1 MNVGLN
7 TVVEFLHKNGYPEVE
22 SNPNTRLS
30 DEQYALLVKEFGK
43 NMPDAEIKREAS
55 HIHNKKSTAA
65 VVKEEQPQEI
75 KTEVPEEFRPK
86 IVMKGH
92 INLEPEKK
100 DEIIP
105 EAVSAPASVDK
116 DPEPV
121 VQQEEKVV
129 PAVEKVEQQNEKEEV
144 KINIVNK
151 EKAEEKQPEMVAPKE
166 EKSQPVLHYFSIG
179 ERK

>member
-43 NMPDAEIKREAS
+43 NMPAAETDKRESS
-55 HIHNKKSTAA
+55 HIYNKKSAA
-65 VVKEEQPQEI
+65 TVAREGQSVEI

-92 INLEPEKK
+92 IELEHEKK
-100 DEIIP
+100 DE
-105 EAVSAPASVDK
+105 
-116 DPEPV
+116 
-121 VQQEEKVV
+121 V
-129 PAVEKVEQQNEKEEV
+129 PGYG
-144 KINIVNK
+144 
-151 EKAEEKQPEMVAPKE
+151 MVFW
-166 EKSQPVLHYFSIG
+166 KS
-179 ERK
+179 